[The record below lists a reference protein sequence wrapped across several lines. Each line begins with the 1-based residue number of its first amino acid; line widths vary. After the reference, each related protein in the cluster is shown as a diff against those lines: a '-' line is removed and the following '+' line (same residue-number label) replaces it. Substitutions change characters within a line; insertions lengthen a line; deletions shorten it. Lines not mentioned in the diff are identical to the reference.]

1 MTHSIPWEVQ
11 VRSAIAPEEC
21 LRYRQTAY
29 VRSSMDGETPRIA
42 NIGQIENVLR
52 TIHDLAPC
60 RLMSS
65 ILPKP

>member
-1 MTHSIPWEVQ
+1 
-11 VRSAIAPEEC
+11 
-21 LRYRQTAY
+21 
-29 VRSSMDGETPRIA
+29 MDGETPRIA